1 MTIWYSESNHLTMA
15 SNRSQ
20 IFLAR
25 EEFLMSKL
33 NQCASDLYD
42 PISNEKGYINL
53 GTAQNFL
60 CEEEIKEWMNTPGNF
75 EHKSEWQHY
84 TTLDGH
90 STVRDV
96 VAQFLTANLC
106 TPEPIVAENLR

>member
-1 MTIWYSESNHLTMA
+1 MA

-42 PISNEKGYINL
+42 PISNEKGYINKREDKR
-53 GTAQNFL
+53 FL
-60 CEEEIKEWMNTPGNF
+60 SQEEIKDWINTPGNF

-84 TTLDGH
+84 TALDGH